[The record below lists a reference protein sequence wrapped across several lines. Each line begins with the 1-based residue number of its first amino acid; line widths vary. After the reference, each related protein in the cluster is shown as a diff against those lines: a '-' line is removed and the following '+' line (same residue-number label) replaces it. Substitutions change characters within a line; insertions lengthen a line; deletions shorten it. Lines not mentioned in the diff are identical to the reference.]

1 MVKFYKCFHCGSVV
15 AKLNDLGPAP
25 VCCGEP
31 MKELKAGVVEASLEK
46 HIPVGKIVDG
56 KVEVV
61 VGSIL
66 HPMEEKHFIEWVY
79 LETEKGGSFVF
90 LKPGEEP
97 KAVFAL
103 LPGEKPL
110 AVYAYCNLHGLW
122 KSEF

>member
-15 AKLNDLGPAP
+15 AKLNSLGPVP

-31 MKELKAGVVEASLEK
+31 MKELKAGTVEASLEK
-46 HIPVGKIVDG
+46 HIPVAKVEGD

-61 VGSIL
+61 VGSVL
-66 HPMEEKHFIEWVY
+66 HPMLEEHFIDWVY
-79 LETEKGGSFVF
+79 LETSKGGSFVF

-97 KAVFAL
+97 KASFAL

-122 KSEF
+122 KSEL

>member
-1 MVKFYKCFHCGSVV
+1 MVKFYKCFHCGAVV
-15 AKLNDLGPAP
+15 AKLNDIGCAP
-25 VCCGEP
+25 SCCGEP